1 MAKEDQKEA
10 EPIREGQP
18 EGGQELPKGEDGRE
32 IVVRVEDLHKAF
44 SGKKILDGLTVNLY
58 KGENL
63 VVMGKSGT
71 GKSVLIKCI
80 VRLIE
85 PDSGLI
91 EVFGKNMEEVKGR
104 ELDEMRLKMG
114 FLFQSAALYDSMSVR
129 ENMEFPLVRQNSKM
143 PRKEI
148 DKTVE
153 EVLESVGLAHAID
166 KMPSELS
173 GGMRKRAGLART
185 LILKPDI
192 MLYDEPTTGLDTT
205 TSHEISDLINS
216 VRDQYG
222 VSGIIIT
229 HDLPCAQTT
238 GDTIMILKE
247 GKNYVEGTYDEMFK
261 SKDDFVHGLF
271 H

>member
-1 MAKEDQKEA
+1 VAKEDKEGSAPVA
-10 EPIREGQP
+10 EKADRGAL
-18 EGGQELPKGEDGRE
+18 GGPDGERE
-32 IVVRVEDLHKAF
+32 IVVKVEELSKAF

-85 PDSGLI
+85 KDSGLI
-91 EVFGKNMEEVKGR
+91 EVFGRNMDGMNNR
-104 ELDEMRLKMG
+104 ELDEVRLKMG

-129 ENMEFPLVRQNSKM
+129 ENMEFPLVRQNPGM
-143 PRKEI
+143 
-148 DKTVE
+148 DKAEKNKIVE
-153 EVLESVGLAHAID
+153 ETLDSVGLLHAID
-166 KMPSELS
+166 KMPAELS

-205 TSHEISDLINS
+205 TSHEISDLINK
-216 VRDQYG
+216 VRDELG
-222 VSGIIIT
+222 VSSIIIT
-229 HDLPCAQTT
+229 HDLPCAETT
-238 GDTIMILKE
+238 GDSIMILKE
-247 GKNYVEGTYDEMFK
+247 GKNYVEGTYKEMFD
-261 SKDDFVHGLF
+261 SQDDFVHGLF

>member
-1 MAKEDQKEA
+1 MPKKEPEVDVKEHQDQPNA
-10 EPIREGQP
+10 AGQNGEPEV
-18 EGGQELPKGEDGRE
+18 
-32 IVVRVEDLHKAF
+32 VVRVEDLHKAF
-44 SGKKILDGLTVNLY
+44 SGKKILDGLSVNLY
-58 KGENL
+58 RGQNL

-91 EVFGKNMEEVKGR
+91 EVFGRNMAEVKSR
-104 ELDEMRLKMG
+104 ELDQMRLKMG
-114 FLFQSAALYDSMSVR
+114 FLFQSAALYDSMTVR
-129 ENMEFPLVRQNSKM
+129 ENMEFPLVRQNPRM
-143 PRKEI
+143 PQKEI
-148 DKTVE
+148 DGAVE
-153 EVLESVGLAHAID
+153 EVLDSVGLLHAID
-166 KMPSELS
+166 KMPEELS

-185 LILKPDI
+185 LILKPEI

-216 VRDQYG
+216 VRDKYG
-222 VSGIIIT
+222 VSSIIIT
-229 HDLPCAQTT
+229 HDLACAQTT
-238 GDTIMILKE
+238 GDSIMILKE
-247 GKNYVEGTYDEMFK
+247 GKNYVQGTFEELYA